1 MRALVT
7 GGAGFI
13 GSHLVDLLLENE
25 WDVTVLD
32 NLSTGNMDNVNIKAK
47 FIDGFVTDFIVD
59 EIIQSVDVVFHLA
72 AVVGYKKVMEDPL
85 QALRMNFANEVN
97 IFDICSICK
106 KPVVYTSSSEA
117 YGTLTGYPIKETDS
131 IQYEIPIPPSQGY
144 SLSKLTGEWI
154 ANYAHVVKGL
164 NVGIARLF
172 NTVGPRQS
180 PKYGMVLP
188 RMVIAALKNK
198 PIQVYGNG
206 SQTRSFCHVKDTVRG
221 LSLLM
226 NKVFVNGKYGDLNGV
241 FNIGSDWDISI
252 KDLAK
257 MVIRMTGSKAGIEYV
272 LVENVYGLGFVDTP
286 ERRPAIEK
294 AKEVL
299 GWVPEISFEQTV
311 QDVIDYWRK
320 RI

>member
-32 NLSTGNMDNVNIKAK
+32 DLSTGNIGNVNIGAY
-47 FIDGFVTDFIVD
+47 FIPVSATD
-59 EIIQSVDVVFHLA
+59 IISIIEEMDAVFHLA
-72 AVVGYKKVMEDPL
+72 AVVGYKKVMENPL
-85 QALRMNFANEVN
+85 QALKINFANEIAV
-97 IFDICSICK
+97 FGACSIYN

-206 SQTRSFCHVKDTVRG
+206 NQTRSFCHVKDTVRG
-221 LSLLM
+221 LPLLM
-226 NKVFVNGKYGDLNGV
+226 NKVFVNGKCGGLNRV
-241 FNIGSDWDISI
+241 FNIGSDREISI
-252 KDLAK
+252 KNLAE
-257 MVIRMTGSKAGIEYV
+257 MVIRMTGSKAGIKYV
-272 LVENVYGLGFVDTP
+272 PVENVYGRGFADTH

-299 GWVPEISFEQTV
+299 GWVPEISLEQTV
-311 QDVIDYWRK
+311 QDVIDYWK
-320 RI
+320 ERI